1 MDENK
6 TQEIAEKE
14 FSGQNAVEE
23 TVTQIRSEMQQQAQ
37 AHQQQMQQMMNMFG
51 QAIQHQGGSVGQIQ
65 EAPAESPSHLETL
78 GIDEDDPYA
87 EQFVAL
93 KQQLESS
100 QSELQNVKQQ
110 FGDFNLNAQRASLSQ
125 QVDSA
130 LNEQKVPDMLKDN
143 VRQVVYAYMAQTS
156 EPVNPS
162 TLVENWMQSLG
173 QYVEAERKD
182 WAKDAGRSR
191 RIAAVGGAPGILKD
205 KPKSW
210 SDAKAASFA
219 MLLGHKP

>member
-14 FSGQNAVEE
+14 FSGQNTVEE
-23 TVTQIRSEMQQQAQ
+23 TVTQIRGEMQQQAQ

-51 QAIQHQGGSVGQIQ
+51 QAIQHQGGSVGQSQ
-65 EAPAESPSHLETL
+65 EAPAELPSHLETL

-130 LNEQKVPDMLKDN
+130 LSEQKVPDMLKDN

-156 EPVNPS
+156 EPVNPA